1 METKQIKKSKL
12 SRQTRAI
19 MALIGGALVLMCTG
33 GGIYGAS
40 NMTVVPMAEKFG
52 VTTAETQLY
61 YSWWLAGLIIAGF
74 VGPAIVNKLNLQGL
88 SLIHI

>member
-40 NMTVVPMAEKFG
+40 NMTVVPVICQTKCNR
-52 VTTAETQLY
+52 
-61 YSWWLAGLIIAGF
+61 S
-74 VGPAIVNKLNLQGL
+74 
-88 SLIHI
+88 